1 LDEIGDLPAPMQVK
15 LLHFLEQGRFRR
27 VGSTRDRASDVR
39 IIAATN
45 RRLAEDV
52 RQGRFRT
59 DLFYRLNVI
68 SLHAPPLRD
77 RREDIPALID
87 HFLTLYRE
95 RFQRPALTLSEGARQ
110 KLESFNWPGNVREL
124 RNTIERAAALS
135 ESDEI
140 EAAQFAQLIDHREA
154 APGASQTDAASQTAS
169 DTDAPTRTLEEL
181 ERQHIL
187 RVLEET
193 GGNRERAAIILGISA
208 RTLYRKLRE
217 YESSDE

>member
-1 LDEIGDLPAPMQVK
+1 MPYLFTSESVSEGHPDKIADQI
-15 LLHFLEQGRFRR
+15 
-27 VGSTRDRASDVR
+27 SD
-39 IIAATN
+39 
-45 RRLAEDV
+45 
-52 RQGRFRT
+52 
-59 DLFYRLNVI
+59 
-68 SLHAPPLRD
+68 
-77 RREDIPALID
+77 ALID

-95 RFQRPALTLSEGARQ
+95 RFQRPALSLSDGARQ

-135 ESDEI
+135 ETDEI
-140 EAAQFAQLIDHREA
+140 EAAQFSQFSDHKDTA
-154 APGASQTDAASQTAS
+154 TASDASQTPNDAAATPE
-169 DTDAPTRTLEEL
+169 APTRTLDEL

-193 GGNRERAAIILGISA
+193 DGNRERAAIILGISA